1 MRPGKGKGERG
12 RVVIAAVLAFVGC
25 GRGPAA
31 HVHITEPAEGAT
43 VTGPAVRV
51 VLEATGIEIVPA
63 AELRAGTA
71 HHHIFLDRDVTPA
84 NDTIPAGLTGI
95 IHLGRA
101 QTEFTFDSV
110 SPGEHRLIA
119 VLADPWH
126 IPTKPLAVDTVRFTV
141 ASTP

>member
-1 MRPGKGKGERG
+1 MKRGKGKGERG
-12 RVVIAAVLAFVGC
+12 RVVIAAVLALAAC
-25 GRGPAA
+25 GRAPAPS
-31 HVHITEPAEGAT
+31 VRITEPPAGAT
-43 VTGPAVRV
+43 VAGPRVRV
-51 VLEATGIEIVPA
+51 VLEATGIEIASA

-71 HHHIFLDRDVTPA
+71 HHHIFLDTDVTPVD
-84 NDTIPAGLTGI
+84 DTIPAGVTGI

-119 VLADPWH
+119 VLADAWH